1 MNIKNTQDGTI
12 EFKGSFVKNFSL
24 LGANKRVIV
33 QEIILKIC
41 LKVLKEK
48 RRKRKSDFTNLI
60 H

>member
-1 MNIKNTQDGTI
+1 
-12 EFKGSFVKNFSL
+12 
-24 LGANKRVIV
+24 LGANKRVIVQLDYVTDESEESGIV